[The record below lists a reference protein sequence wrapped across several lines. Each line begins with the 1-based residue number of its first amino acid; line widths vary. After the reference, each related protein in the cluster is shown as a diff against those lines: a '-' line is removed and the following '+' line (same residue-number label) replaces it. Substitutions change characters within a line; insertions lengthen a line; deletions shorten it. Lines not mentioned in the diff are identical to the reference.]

1 MKKQPFRFWMT
12 GCAAVLVASMGA
24 QARGDTRGDDRGAGM
39 RHSRYG
45 LKETVLRLEAS
56 AQRRGLQVL
65 AHVAAPRRLG
75 DGGESLLIVFASAA
89 GGTPVVM
96 DRAGGTPQAP
106 LALVVSAGRLGEAEV
121 AVPPADWAGL
131 PEGVEKELAALPQ
144 LVEEALGHGA
154 V

>member
-12 GCAAVLVASMGA
+12 GCAAVLMASIGA
-24 QARGDTRGDDRGAGM
+24 QARSDTRAEERNAAM

-75 DGGESLLIVFASAA
+75 DAGERLLIVFASAE

-96 DRAGGTPQAP
+96 DRAGGAPQAP
-106 LALVVSAGRLGEAEV
+106 LALVVSAGGSGEADV
-121 AVPPADWAGL
+121 VVPWADWAGL
-131 PEGVEKELAALPQ
+131 PEGVVRELTSLPQ
-144 LVEEALGHGA
+144 LVEEALGQGT